1 MACRSTRIR
10 HTAAV
15 SRIPD
20 IPSAPPSLS
29 GPSAA
34 PPFSEKDFYL
44 GEFRGRSMAIALA
57 QVDPSALGLLSEVL
71 AELAANGTRVAL
83 LSPDRALLEKLV
95 ADAVVVRNRD
105 ADGRVDSLW
114 VTALWRRLRSGSTA
128 GLLISG
134 DVSFAAGCRDVVQQL
149 QLAKLV
155 WIDPLGGL
163 GQPGGERLSY
173 VDLAELGKIMASMER
188 ERESSERVA
197 LLREFQAMVSGGLPA
212 VNVCSLEGLSQELF
226 TYAGS
231 GTLFTRERYTTV
243 RRLSLDEFD
252 AANHLVQRGVEEG
265 YLAPRTQDEIDEV
278 LTHAFGVFIEGR
290 YLAGIGAL
298 IPSRDGSAVEVA
310 SLYTL
315 TRFLGEGVGAHL
327 MRFAL
332 EWASELGVDYA
343 FACTTS
349 DRVVAFFERHGFR
362 LVGREEVLAEKWR
375 AYSPQRLSAVQCL
388 RREVG

>member
-1 MACRSTRIR
+1 
-10 HTAAV
+10 
-15 SRIPD
+15 
-20 IPSAPPSLS
+20 
-29 GPSAA
+29 
-34 PPFSEKDFYL
+34 
-44 GEFRGRSMAIALA
+44 MAIALA
-57 QVDPSALGLLSEVL
+57 QVDPSGLGLLSEVL

-173 VDLAELGKIMASMER
+173 VDLAELGEIMASMER